1 MSSSHN
7 GNARERKRMRKLL
20 YPLIAAAAMAA
31 AVAILAPP
39 TTSLAQQEPRAADV
53 TPVPYNPGMGDLMS
67 ILIQPRHVKLW
78 LAGHQENWALAGYAL
93 KEIKQSFARIAA
105 GIPHY
110 KDAPVA
116 DLIESAVGS
125 QIGLVDFA
133 IKAGEPRQ
141 FTEQYGKLTA
151 GCNSCHVSTGHP
163 YIVIKVP
170 DGAAFANQ
178 EFQPKR

>member
-1 MSSSHN
+1 M
-7 GNARERKRMRKLL
+7 GKLV
-20 YPLIAAAAMAA
+20 YPLMAA
-31 AVAILAPP
+31 AGMVAAMAILAPP
-39 TTSLAQQEPRAADV
+39 RPGLAQQEPRAADAA
-53 TPVPYNPGMGDLMS
+53 PVPYNPGMGDLMN

-78 LAGHQENWALAGYAL
+78 LAGRQENWPLAGYAL
-93 KEIKQSFARIAA
+93 KEIKQSFARIAS

-110 KDAPVA
+110 NGAPVA

-141 FTEQYGKLTA
+141 FAEHYGKLTE
-151 GCNSCHVSTGHP
+151 GCNSCHVSTGRP

-170 DGAAFANQ
+170 DGTAFANQ